1 ELTSQGNGIGQIE
14 DDRFEGGIALAGGTG
29 QVPRGPTQ
37 IDEAAE
43 ATEVKGGDDP
53 RGAQQPEAMHAEQ
66 EFALRLFGTKE
77 ALKNR
82 ALPAKRLLP
91 TVSAF
96 PDGVFEVR
104 PQAPEKRIGVL
115 DVAGQAPRT

>member
-1 ELTSQGNGIGQIE
+1 MKNTADGEQVGIGKRILEEVAGHDFNAVGDRARRDDLTSQGHGIGQIE
-14 DDRFEGGIALAGGTG
+14 DNRSKGGIALAGGTG
-29 QVPRGPTQ
+29 QMPRGPTQ
-37 IDEAAE
+37 IDETAE

-82 ALPAKRLLP
+82 AL
-91 TVSAF
+91 
-96 PDGVFEVR
+96 
-104 PQAPEKRIGVL
+104 
-115 DVAGQAPRT
+115 